1 MENLTTPLREEENA
15 LRLGEAAKS
24 PGDSL
29 MTKELFEHIWDYV
42 ETLPEIY
49 QDVFF
54 LRDIQEFSIKE
65 TSMLLKTT
73 PAAIKSRLH
82 RSRFFIKEDLG
93 QYLHEN

>member
-1 MENLTTPLREEENA
+1 MENLTTFLREEENA

-49 QDVFF
+49 QDVF
-54 LRDIQEFSIKE
+54 
-65 TSMLLKTT
+65 LLCH
-73 PAAIKSRLH
+73 IH
-82 RSRFFIKEDLG
+82 GF
-93 QYLHEN
+93 